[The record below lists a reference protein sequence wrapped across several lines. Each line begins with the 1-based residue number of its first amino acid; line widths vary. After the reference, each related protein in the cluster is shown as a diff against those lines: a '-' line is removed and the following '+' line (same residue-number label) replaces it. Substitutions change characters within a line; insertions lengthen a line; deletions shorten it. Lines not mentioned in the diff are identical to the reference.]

1 MKILANDGLS
11 SKAISLLEQN
21 NFEVLTIKVAQE
33 QIANYINNNK
43 IDILLVRSATKVGK
57 EIIDGCPTLKAIGR
71 GGIGLD
77 NIDIEHAFSKG
88 ITIFHTPE
96 APVNAV
102 AELAIAHLLSGARY
116 LHDANR
122 NMPLEGDTQFNQ
134 LKKVYSNGLEI
145 KGKTLGII
153 GFGKIGKAV
162 AKKALA
168 LGMKVI
174 ATGNTNETV
183 SVEIEFYDNQKIAIP
198 METMSMNELLPQA
211 DFISIHVPSQDKY
224 LFTKNEFQKMKHG
237 VGIINCSRGE
247 VINEVDLID
256 YLENKQISFAGLD
269 VFQDEP
275 TPAVQLLMHPDI
287 SLTPHIGGSTIET
300 LDKISIELANQIITH
315 FKK

>member
-11 SKAISLLEQN
+11 AKAITLLEQN
-21 NFEVLTIKVAQE
+21 DFEVITTKVAQE
-33 QIANYINNNK
+33 QVGNYINKNE
-43 IDILLVRSATKVGK
+43 IDILLVRSATKAGK
-57 EIIDGCPTLKAIGR
+57 ELIENCPTLKAIGR

-77 NIDIEHAFSKG
+77 NIDVEYAISKG
-88 ITIFHTPE
+88 ITVFNTPE
-96 APVNAV
+96 ASVNAV

-145 KGKTLGII
+145 KDKTLGII

-162 AKKALA
+162 AKKALG

-174 ATGNTNETV
+174 ATGNKNE
-183 SVEIEFYDNQKIAIP
+183 SAPVEIEFYNNQKIAIP
-198 METMSMNELLPQA
+198 VDIMSMEELLPQA
-211 DFISIHVPSQDKY
+211 DFISIHVPAQNDY
-224 LFTKNEFQKMKHG
+224 LLTQNEFKKMKHG
-237 VGIINCSRGE
+237 VGMINCSRGE
-247 VINEVDLID
+247 LINEVDLID

-300 LDKISIELANQIITH
+300 QEKISLELANQIITL
-315 FKK
+315 FK

>member
-11 SKAISLLEQN
+11 TKAITLLEQN
-21 NFEVLTIKVAQE
+21 DFEVITTKVAQE
-33 QIANYINNNK
+33 QVGNYINKNE
-43 IDILLVRSATKVGK
+43 IDILLVRSATKVSK
-57 EIIDGCPTLKAIGR
+57 EIIENCPTLKAIGR

-77 NIDIEHAFSKG
+77 NIDVEYASSKG
-88 ITIFHTPE
+88 ITVFNTPE
-96 APVNAV
+96 ASVNAV
-102 AELAIAHLLSGARY
+102 AELTIAHLLSGARY

-145 KGKTLGII
+145 KDKTLGII

-162 AKKALA
+162 AKKALG

-174 ATGNTNETV
+174 ATGNKNESV
-183 SVEIEFYDNQKIAIP
+183 PVEIEFYNNQKITIP
-198 METMSMNELLPQA
+198 IEIMSMDELLPQA
-211 DFISIHVPSQDKY
+211 DFISVHVPAQDNY
-224 LFTKNEFQKMKHG
+224 LLTQNEFKKMKHG

-247 VINEVDLID
+247 LINEIDLID

-287 SLTPHIGGSTIET
+287 SLTPHIGGSTVET
-300 LDKISIELANQIITH
+300 QEKISLELANQIITL
-315 FKK
+315 FK

>member
-11 SKAISLLEQN
+11 SKAISLLELN
-21 NFEVLTIKVAQE
+21 NFEVITTKVAQE
-33 QIANYINNNK
+33 QVANYINKNE
-43 IDILLVRSATKVGK
+43 IDILLVRSATKVSK
-57 EIIDGCPTLKAIGR
+57 EIIDNCPTLKAIGR

-77 NIDIEHAFSKG
+77 NIDIESAFSKG
-88 ITIFHTPE
+88 LKIFNTPD
-96 APVNAV
+96 ASVNAV

-145 KGKTLGII
+145 KDKTLGII
-153 GFGKIGKAV
+153 GFGRIGKAV
-162 AKKALA
+162 AKKALG

-174 ATGNTNETV
+174 ATGKKNE
-183 SVEIEFYDNQKIAIP
+183 SIPVEIEFYNNQKISIP
-198 METMSMNELLPQA
+198 VETMSMDELLPQA
-211 DFISIHVPSQDKY
+211 DFISIHVPLQNDYLLSQ
-224 LFTKNEFQKMKHG
+224 NEFEKMKHG
-237 VGIINCSRGE
+237 VGLINCSRGE
-247 VINEVDLID
+247 VINEVDLIN
-256 YLENKQISFAGLD
+256 YLENKHISFAGLD

-300 LDKISIELANQIITH
+300 QEKISLELANQIITN
-315 FKK
+315 FK